1 MTPPAGVLQLQ
12 DLVQRIINLSI
23 EAAFIILTIMLVVAG
38 IKFLT
43 SGGEPKA
50 ISSASGTITWALL
63 GMLFLAIGWLI
74 LLLIKAFT
82 GVDVTHFCLGFP
94 GAPTNCEWGEWLK

>member
-1 MTPPAGVLQLQ
+1 MGPNPAGALQLQ
-12 DLVQRIINLSI
+12 ELIQRVINLSI
-23 EAAFIILTIMLVVAG
+23 PLAFIVLTIMLIVTG

-50 ISSASGTITWALL
+50 LQSASASLTWALL
-63 GMLFLAIGWLI
+63 GIVFLVIAWLI

-82 GVDVTHFCLGFP
+82 GADVTQFCLGF
-94 GAPTNCEWGEWLK
+94 NCT